1 MWSHKASC
9 IEESTA
15 KYEGKTSMKQVV
27 VVENIKKKC
36 YCENTPRCER
46 FFLAHFKKKLLLC
59 VLYRVIHC
67 VSEKILKV
75 TNESF
80 QHMF

>member
-27 VVENIKKKC
+27 VVENIKK
-36 YCENTPRCER
+36 NVIARIHLAVNVF
-46 FFLAHFKKKLLLC
+46 FFLAHFKKKTAIMC
-59 VLYRVIHC
+59 VMSRHPLRVRKN
-67 VSEKILKV
+67 SQSDK
-75 TNESF
+75 
-80 QHMF
+80 